1 MTVRAIILGLLLGLS
16 ISGATYFNDAVIRQ
30 NFLIGNHL
38 PVVVFASLLILL
50 LVLNPL
56 LVKPRRA
63 VESGRSA
70 GGFSPAE
77 LAVIVA
83 LGLAACGWPGS
94 NFYRTFS
101 GLVTMPQHWQK
112 TQASWR
118 SAGVMSYLP
127 GGSPLIAPGQVRD
140 WSTLADLLSG
150 EGRSADGGAIEAA
163 VAASMPEA
171 ARLTLARRT
180 GGGLSTEDRNLLLA
194 AVNDRLIGGDAEAPD
209 ALFKQAEQAG
219 RLPDPAAQ
227 RFADYAAAMERADA
241 AAVQREGM
249 QPEIDR
255 LRSTLRESGAPAGD
269 GEADEGPGALRERL
283 YAALGEADRFARAED
298 LARNEANT
306 LAAWMNRAVLD
317 DLAGDALMAPPAGEG
332 VLVRGGQGEG
342 FVTDTL
348 LNGRPENNRLGL
360 LELPWDTWWPTIR
373 LWGGMAI
380 LLGLASLALA
390 LIVHPQWTHRELLPY
405 PIARFV
411 EESIEREP
419 GRRLPRVAYNKLFW
433 LGMAVPFTLHLVNGL
448 HVWFPAMPEVP
459 LTLNFNPLK
468 ELFPNARQVNQ
479 ANSYFQPTI
488 YLSVIAF
495 SFFLTTS
502 VSFTL
507 GVSQLLWIAMG
518 AALIANGETLQAKY
532 IGAEK
537 ANVLRFGA
545 YVAFALIIFYTGR
558 RYYLNVAASMVG
570 MPRLRE
576 TPAYAG
582 FAGWVLLA
590 CVVGSVLLLM
600 TGGLGI
606 VPAAAFVLLMLLIVL
621 VLSRIVAE
629 TGLFFI
635 QAWWL
640 PVGILT
646 GLFGIEAIGP
656 TTYLVLAFASVIL
669 VGDPREALMPY
680 LVNAL
685 RIVDRRAPA
694 EGAADRVGVSPV
706 RAVPWLALM
715 IVAGFLV
722 AGGVTL
728 YLQYNLGLDAQDR
741 WAREI
746 LPSMP
751 MEESATALKQMASDG
766 TLVASASAQGAERL
780 GMIRLNGGLLGW
792 TLTGFAL
799 VIVASMARL
808 RLPWWPIHPVLF
820 LVWGT
825 FPLSIF
831 AFSFLLGWL
840 VKLTVMR
847 SGGAKSYHQ
856 LKPLM
861 IGLIGGELLAAL
873 LWAVV
878 GAAYYFITHHQPE
891 PIRIF
896 PG

>member
-16 ISGATYFNDAVIRQ
+16 ISAATYFNDAVIRQ

-38 PVVVFASLLILL
+38 PVVVFASLLLLL

-56 LVKPRRA
+56 LVGRRRQLE
-63 VESGRSA
+63 VHDRA
-70 GGFSPAE
+70 GGFRPAE

-112 TQASWR
+112 TEASWR
-118 SAGVMSYLP
+118 SAGVLSYLP
-127 GGSPLIAPGQVRD
+127 GGSPRVAPGQVRD
-140 WSTLADLLSG
+140 WGRFADLLAG
-150 EGRSADGGAIEAA
+150 EAEAAAADRPDIEAQI
-163 VAASMPEA
+163 AAAMPEA
-171 ARLTLARRT
+171 ARLALEERT
-180 GGGLSTEDRNLLLA
+180 RGGLSIDDRNLLLA
-194 AVNDRLIGGDAEAPD
+194 AVNDRLIEGETTGPD
-209 ALFKQAEQAG
+209 ALYRLAERSE
-219 RLPDPAAQ
+219 RLPAE
-227 RFADYAAAMERADA
+227 AAAMLEDHDEALQRAEAADA
-241 AAVQREGM
+241 RLSEL
-249 QPEIDR
+249 QPKIDR
-255 LRSTLRESGAPAGD
+255 LRTTLREADPEASAETAEQD
-269 GEADEGPGALRERL
+269 REQLNELLREADSFGRE
-283 YAALGEADRFARAED
+283 AE
-298 LARNEANT
+298 LARTEAST
-306 LAAWMNRAVLD
+306 LAARMNRAVLD
-317 DLAGDALMAPPAGEG
+317 MVAGDSLVAPPAGEG
-332 VLVRGGQGEG
+332 VLVQGGQGEG
-342 FVTDTL
+342 FVIDTL
-348 LNGRPENNRLGL
+348 LNGRPETDRLGL
-360 LELPWDTWWPTIR
+360 SELPWSSWWPTIR

-390 LIVHPQWTHRELLPY
+390 FIVHPQWTHRELLPY

-411 EESIEREP
+411 EEAIQREP
-419 GRRLPRVAYNKLFW
+419 GHRLPRVAHNKLFW
-433 LGMAVPFTLHLVNGL
+433 LGLGVPFCLHLVNGL
-448 HVWFPAMPEVP
+448 HVWFPTIPEVP
-459 LTLNFNPLK
+459 LTLDFNPLK
-468 ELFPNARQVNQ
+468 TLFPNARQVDQ
-479 ANSYFQPTI
+479 SYSYFQPAI
-488 YLSVIAF
+488 ILSVIAF

-507 GVSQLLWIAMG
+507 GISQLLWIAMG

-545 YVAFALIIFYTGR
+545 YVAFALILFYTGR
-558 RYYLNVAASMVG
+558 RYYLNVAGSMVG
-570 MPRLRE
+570 FTRLRE

-582 FAGWVLLA
+582 VAGWVLLLSA
-590 CVVGSVLLLM
+590 AGSVLLLL
-600 TGGLGI
+600 TGGLTLM
-606 VPAAAFVLLMLLIVL
+606 PAIAFVLLMLLIVL

-635 QAWWL
+635 QAWWM

-669 VGDPREALMPY
+669 IGDPREALMPF

-685 RIVDRRAPA
+685 RIVDRRGDA
-694 EGAADRVGVSPV
+694 EGEAEPAGVSPTRV
-706 RAVPWLALM
+706 MPWLALM
-715 IVAGFLV
+715 VVAGFVV
-722 AGGVTL
+722 AGAATL
-728 YLQYNLGLDAQDR
+728 YLQYNNGLNAQDN
-741 WAREI
+741 WARKH

-751 MEESATALKQMASDG
+751 MEEAATALKQMASDG
-766 TLVASASAQGAERL
+766 TLVASTTAVGFERL
-780 GMIRLNGGLLGW
+780 SMIRLDGELIGW
-792 TLTGFAL
+792 TIAGFAL
-799 VIVASMARL
+799 VIVASIARL

-825 FPLSIF
+825 FPLSKF

-840 VKLTVMR
+840 LKLAVMR
-847 SGGAKSYHQ
+847 SGGAKGYHQ

-873 LWAVV
+873 LWAAV
-878 GAAYYFITHHQPE
+878 GAAYFFITNHQPE
-891 PIRIF
+891 AIRIF